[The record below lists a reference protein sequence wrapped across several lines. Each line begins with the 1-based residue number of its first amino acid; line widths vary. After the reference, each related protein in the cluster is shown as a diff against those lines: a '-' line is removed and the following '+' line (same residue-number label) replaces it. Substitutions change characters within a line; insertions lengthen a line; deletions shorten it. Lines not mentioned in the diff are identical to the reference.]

1 MSQPATLCPSCGAPI
16 LFHWSSS
23 VQTTCAHCKSILIR
37 TDLNLERVGV
47 VSDLPPDSSP
57 IQIGTS
63 GVYEDRAFTVA
74 GRIIY
79 DYDEGSWNEWHVM
92 LNTAGSATG
101 SAWLSDAQCQY
112 AVTLEA
118 RADPLPALAA
128 VRLGDRFTWN
138 KTAFAVTAITQAR
151 YRGVE
156 GELPFQYW
164 DKQGATF
171 VDLRTAGG
179 DFATLVYSDSEPT
192 LYVGKM
198 VEFDALRLTNLR
210 AFEGWS

>member
-1 MSQPATLCPSCGAPI
+1 MTQPAALCPSCGAPI
-16 LFHWSSS
+16 VFHWSSS

-63 GVYEDRAFTVA
+63 GVYENRAFTAA

-79 DYDEGSWNEWHVM
+79 DYDEGSWNEWHIV
-92 LNTAGSATG
+92 LNQGG
-101 SAWLSDAQCQY
+101 SAWLSDAQSQY
-112 AVTLEA
+112 AVTFAFRAEA
-118 RADPLPALAA
+118 LPALAA
-128 VRLGDRFTWN
+128 VHLSDRFTWN
-138 KTAFAVTAITQAR
+138 KTDFEVTAITQAI

-156 GELPFQYW
+156 GELPFEYW
-164 DKQGATF
+164 DKQQATF
-171 VDLRTAGG
+171 VDLRSSGG
-179 DFATLVYSDSEPT
+179 DFATLHSSDAEAV

-198 VEFDALRLTNLR
+198 VEFEAMRLKNLR
-210 AFEGWS
+210 TFEGWS

>member
-1 MSQPATLCPSCGAPI
+1 MMQPAALCPSCGAPI
-16 LFHWSSS
+16 VFQWSSS

-37 TDLNLERVGV
+37 TDVDLHRVGV

-63 GVYEDRAFTVA
+63 GAYENRAFTVA

-79 DYDEGSWNEWHVM
+79 EYDEGSWNEWHLM
-92 LNTAGSATG
+92 LNQGG

-112 AVTLEA
+112 AVTVA
-118 RADPLPALAA
+118 RQGEHLPALAA
-128 VRLGDRFTWN
+128 VHLWAQFTWN
-138 KTAFAVTAITQAR
+138 KTAFEVTAITQAR

-164 DKQGATF
+164 DKREVTF
-171 VDLRTAGG
+171 VDLRSTGG
-179 DFATLVYSDSEPT
+179 DFGTLDYSDAEPV
-192 LYVGKM
+192 LYLGKM
-198 VEFDALRLTNLR
+198 VDFDALRLKSLR

>member
-1 MSQPATLCPSCGAPI
+1 MSQPAALCPSCGAPI
-16 LFHWSSS
+16 VFQWSSS

-37 TDLNLERVGV
+37 TDVNLEKVGV

-57 IQIGTS
+57 IQIGTA
-63 GVYEDRAFTVA
+63 GVYDNRVFTVA

-79 DYDEGSWNEWHVM
+79 DYDEGSWNEWHLV
-92 LNTAGSATG
+92 LNQGG

-112 AVTLEA
+112 AVTTA
-118 RADPLPALAA
+118 SPAGPLPGLAA
-128 VRLGDRFTWN
+128 VHLGDRLTWGQVG
-138 KTAFAVTAITQAR
+138 FQVTGITEAR

-156 GELPFQYW
+156 GELPFEYW
-164 DKQGATF
+164 DKQEATF
-171 VDLRTAGG
+171 VDLRSAAG
-179 DFATLVYSDSEPT
+179 DFATLDYSDTEPL

-198 VEFDALRLTNLR
+198 VDFDALRLKNLR

>member
-1 MSQPATLCPSCGAPI
+1 MSQPAALCPSCGAPI
-16 LFHWSSS
+16 VFQWSSS

-37 TDLNLERVGV
+37 TDVNLERVGV
-47 VSDLPPDSSP
+47 VSDLPPDTSP

-63 GVYEDRAFTVA
+63 GVYENRAFTVA

-79 DYDEGSWNEWHVM
+79 DYDEGSWNEWHIM
-92 LNTAGSATG
+92 LNQRG

-112 AVTLEA
+112 AVTLSLPA
-118 RADPLPALAA
+118 GPLPELAS
-128 VRLGDRFTWN
+128 VHLGDRFTWN
-138 KTAFAVTAITQAR
+138 KTDFVVTVVTEAR

-156 GELPFQYW
+156 GELPFRYW
-164 DKQGATF
+164 DKQTATF
-171 VDLRTAGG
+171 VDLRSTAA
-179 DFATLVYSDSEPT
+179 DFATLDYSDSEPV

-198 VEFDALRLTNLR
+198 VDFDALKLKNLR

>member
-1 MSQPATLCPSCGAPI
+1 MTQPAALCPSCGAPI

-63 GVYEDRAFTVA
+63 GTYENRAFTVA

-79 DYDEGSWNEWHVM
+79 DYDEGSWNEWHIV
-92 LNTAGSATG
+92 LNNGAC
-101 SAWLSDAQCQY
+101 AWLSDAQCQY
-112 AVTLEA
+112 AVTLA
-118 RADPLPALAA
+118 FRAEPLPALAA
-128 VRLGDRFTWN
+128 VHLGDLFTWN
-138 KTAFAVTAITQAR
+138 KTEFVVTVITQAR

-164 DKQGATF
+164 DKHGAAF
-171 VDLRTAGG
+171 ADLRSTGG
-179 DFATLVYSDSEPT
+179 DFATLDYSDAEPV

-198 VEFDALRLTNLR
+198 VEFDALRLKNLR

>member
-1 MSQPATLCPSCGAPI
+1 MTQPAALCPSCGAPI

-37 TDLNLERVGV
+37 TDVRLERVGV

-57 IQIGTS
+57 VRIGTS
-63 GVYEDRAFTVA
+63 GVYENRAFTVA

-79 DYDEGSWNEWHVM
+79 DYDEGSWNEWHIV
-92 LNTAGSATG
+92 LNQGG
-101 SAWLSDAQCQY
+101 SAWLSDAQSQY
-112 AVTLEA
+112 AVTLA
-118 RADPLPALAA
+118 FPAGPLPAVAA
-128 VRLGDRFTWN
+128 LHLGDRFTWD
-138 KTAFAVTAITQAR
+138 KTEFVVTVMTQAR

-171 VDLRTAGG
+171 ADLSSTGG
-179 DFATLVYSDSEPT
+179 DFATLDYSDAEPV

-198 VEFDALRLTNLR
+198 VEFEALRLKNLR